1 MRPSI
6 THYSLGSAPASGVG
20 IGVAADEL
28 NAALSSSVA
37 NTVFDDFG
45 MGAVRE
51 LLGGLA
57 DTEFVRD
64 NLNALL
70 NEDAAPEDWRIG
82 EAIAECYLTENRECH
97 FPWPDGR
104 DERKRGSSLPG
115 ADLVGFQRENGEDRF
130 AFGEVKTSS
139 HAAYPPGTV
148 FGRHGLKQQME
159 DLRDKREIRDGLV
172 RYLGHRAI
180 NSTWRDRYETAGAR
194 YLRNTSDVRLHGILV
209 RDVPPNQDD
218 LRVRVQKLAVD
229 CPPATVIEL
238 TAIYLPSG
246 RIPTLAN
253 SAVDAR
259 RNRGAT

>member
-1 MRPSI
+1 MHPSV
-6 THYSLGSAPASGVG
+6 THYSLGSASVSGVG
-20 IGVAADEL
+20 IGVSADEL
-28 NAALSSSVA
+28 NAALAGSVA
-37 NTVFDDFG
+37 NIVFDDSG
-45 MGAVRE
+45 TGAIGE

-57 DTEFVRD
+57 DTEFARD

-70 NEDAAPEDWRIG
+70 DEDPAPEDWRVG
-82 EAIAECYLTENRECH
+82 EAIAEHFLTQNRECH

-104 DERKRGSSLPG
+104 DERKRRSSLPG

-139 HAAYPPGTV
+139 HAAYPPGAV

-172 RYLGHRAI
+172 RYLGHRAA
-180 NSTWRDRYETAGAR
+180 NSTWKDRYKTAGAC
-194 YLRNTSDVRLHGILV
+194 YLKNTSDVRLHGILV

-218 LRVRVQKLAVD
+218 LRVRVQKLAVN

-238 TAIYLPSG
+238 TAIYLTDG

-253 SAVDAR
+253 AVVDAR
-259 RNRGAT
+259 RNGGVA